1 MPQEVR
7 HYRSAGGVVVDES
20 ARVLL
25 IERVVDGQNEVRL
38 PKGHIEEGETEDTA
52 AVREVCEETGYCD
65 LHIMADL
72 GWRQVTFEY
81 KGRLV
86 TRDERYYLM
95 ALASQRRQAPQFAS
109 AREALFRNRWAATF
123 VEAAQALT
131 FDAERDAVRRA
142 QVAHEKLA
150 ARP

>member
-1 MPQEVR
+1 VR
-7 HYRSAGGVVVDES
+7 RYRSSGGIVVDDQ

-25 IERVVDGQNEVRL
+25 IERAVDGQHEVRL
-38 PKGHIEEGETEDTA
+38 PKGHIEESEADDDA
-52 AVREVCEETGYCD
+52 ALREVCEETGYCD
-65 LHIMADL
+65 LRIVADL

-86 TRDERYYLM
+86 IRDERYYLM

-123 VEAAQALT
+123 AEAAQALT
-131 FDAERDAVRRA
+131 FETERDAVLRA
-142 QVAHEKLA
+142 QAAHEKLA
-150 ARP
+150 GGS